1 MILQLNTSIHSLEI
15 WLFSLKKILHIY
27 HHYLV
32 NWVPIALSGRKT
44 QYHFPCF
51 LERLTAEDKTDFKMA
66 KEYELFQAWDAKIQ
80 GLFFQKCTFWE
91 WGFKGQL
98 RCDQNEMWQWR
109 DDKKRVEFHFP

>member
-1 MILQLNTSIHSLEI
+1 
-15 WLFSLKKILHIY
+15 
-27 HHYLV
+27 
-32 NWVPIALSGRKT
+32 
-44 QYHFPCF
+44 
-51 LERLTAEDKTDFKMA
+51 MA